1 MKELVNKIETIV
13 GPENVLANES
23 DLLAY
28 EFDGLTLFSGCPLA
42 VALPKTTKEI
52 PSIVRL
58 CREAKQNQLDA
69 IDARIEELTKYRTSL
84 YAELKRFEPANS
96 VNEKPGSDLDA
107 MDGGTHDG

>member
-1 MKELVNKIETIV
+1 MLQSHYSLFDSFFAPTRVLVVSE
-13 GPENVLANES
+13 E
-23 DLLAY
+23 
-28 EFDGLTLFSGCPLA
+28 
-42 VALPKTTKEI
+42 
-52 PSIVRL
+52 RL
-58 CREAKQNQLDA
+58 QQAEREAKQNQLDA